1 MRSKGITRQDLRC
14 TGKIPG
20 LPARQLA
27 VRLVAGVI
35 DEGKPLDRLLE
46 ALLGAA
52 EFTGLEARDRALARA
67 VAAATLR
74 RCGEL
79 EGIVGV
85 ILDRP
90 LPAGSGRLQAILL
103 TAAAQLLCL
112 DMPAHAVVNL
122 AVEMARRDRRARRH
136 VKLVNAVLRRVC
148 ERGRTLLAAR
158 DPVRA
163 NIPDWLWRRWC
174 TIYGGDTARRIA
186 EASLREAPLD
196 VCVKTGAA
204 AELRAWAEKLGGHLL
219 PTGCIRLAAHG
230 RIEDMPGYADGAW
243 WVQDAAAQLVARLA
257 GDVAGR
263 RVVDLCAAPGGKT
276 AALAAAGARVT
287 AVDVAPR
294 RLDRLRHNLNR
305 LRLAADIVEADATT
319 WSPGTVFDAVILDA
333 PCTATGTIRR
343 HPDIL
348 RRRQPP
354 DIGRNAELQQ
364 AMLRNAARLVRPGGV
379 LVYSVCSLE
388 PEEGCLQAGALLA
401 AAPDF
406 ERMPIGA
413 AAIGASPE
421 WITSSGELR
430 TLPFHLDLEPRELSG
445 MDGFYAALLRRT
457 G

>member
-1 MRSKGITRQDLRC
+1 MRSTPTKRQDQGSA
-14 TGKIPG
+14 GKTPG
-20 LPARQLA
+20 LSARQLA
-27 VRLVAGVI
+27 VRLVAGVLV
-35 DEGKPLDRLLE
+35 DNKPLDQLLE
-46 ALLGAA
+46 ALLGAT
-52 EFTGLEARDRALARA
+52 EFAGLEARDRALARA

-79 EGIVGV
+79 ERILTA
-85 ILDRP
+85 ILDHP

-112 DMPAHAVVNL
+112 DMPAHAVVDL
-122 AVEMARRDRRARRH
+122 AVEMARRDRSARRY

-148 ERGRTLLAAR
+148 ERGRTLLAAQ

-163 NIPDWLWRRWC
+163 NIPDWLWHRWC
-174 TIYGGDTARRIA
+174 MIYGGDTARRIA
-186 EASLREAPLD
+186 RASLREAPLD
-196 VCVKTGAA
+196 IRAKTDDAG
-204 AELRAWAEKLGGHLL
+204 ELRAWAEMLGGRLL

-257 GDVAGR
+257 GDLAGR
-263 RVVDLCAAPGGKT
+263 RVVDLCAAPGGKS

-287 AVDVAPR
+287 AVDVAAR
-294 RLDRLRHNLNR
+294 RLDRLRRNLAR
-305 LRLAADIVEADATT
+305 LRLAADIVEADAAA
-319 WSPGTVFDAVILDA
+319 WSPGTAFDAVILDA

-348 RRRQPP
+348 RRKRPQ
-354 DIGRNAELQQ
+354 DIGRNAELQR
-364 AMLRNAARLVRPGGV
+364 AMLRNAARLLRPGGV

-388 PEEGCLQAGALLA
+388 PEEGCHQAEAVLA

-406 ERMPIGA
+406 QRVPIIA

-421 WITSSGELR
+421 WITPRGELR
-430 TLPFHLDLEPRELSG
+430 TLPFHLDLEPCELSG

-457 G
+457 S